1 MENYDKAMAERVW
14 KRVRGGQAEP
24 GASPSPAGELLGLI
38 QAEWAAAAAYLALS
52 RQMGPKEAAVLQ
64 RIFREEQT
72 HAACLKGMY
81 TLITGQKPVVQTPQP
96 ERAPVEAA
104 LRRSYAGEL
113 RSIAAY
119 DARSADPEYG
129 HVFASMAK
137 QEREHSRAVLELLGG
152 LEKK

>member
-1 MENYDKAMAERVW
+1 MANYDSKMAERVW
-14 KRVRGGQAEP
+14 QRVRGEQA
-24 GASPSPAGELLGLI
+24 PSGEVRTPEGDLLGLI
-38 QAEWAAAAAYLALS
+38 QAEWMAASAYLALS
-52 RQMGPKEAAVLQ
+52 RQMGAKEAAVLQ
-64 RIFREEQT
+64 RLFREEQT
-72 HAACLKGMY
+72 HGACLKGMY
-81 TLITGQKPVVQTPQP
+81 TLITGRKPVVQSPQP
-96 ERAPVEAA
+96 AKEPVEAA
-104 LRRSYAGEL
+104 LRRCYAGEL